1 MYERLNGIAKLDR
14 ESCCCKIHG
23 RTTHTLYIYI
33 NIPIYVREIRIVN
46 IYLKK
51 KRHKI
56 HDLELTYVPDDRP
69 NMLSPNAAF
78 V

>member
-1 MYERLNGIAKLDR
+1 MN
-14 ESCCCKIHG
+14 
-23 RTTHTLYIYI
+23 
-33 NIPIYVREIRIVN
+33 VREIKELLLQDTWTNNTYVIH
-46 IYLKK
+46 IYQYTDICTRDTNSEYLLLKK